1 MKKSIFVC
9 FFCFGIFSITIGQNT
24 DDALFASNN
33 PMNTADEAANDNEV
47 SNTFNPTSITSA
59 QAAFP
64 GGTSALMQYLA
75 DEITFPESAREQGDE
90 GSVYVQFVVTPEGD
104 ITDAKVVKSV
114 SAALDAE
121 ALRAIQAMPNWAPA
135 YYNGRAV
142 KSKVTVP
149 VRYSF
154 W

>member
-1 MKKSIFVC
+1 MKKSIFIC

-24 DDALFASNN
+24 EYALFASNN
-33 PMNTADEAANDNEV
+33 PMNTTNDE
-47 SNTFNPTSITSA
+47 SPKTHSTFTPTNQTSA
-59 QAAFP
+59 NAAFP
-64 GGTSALMQYLA
+64 GGATALMQYLA
-75 DEITFPESAREQGDE
+75 DEITYPEAAREKGDE
-90 GSVYVQFVVTPEGD
+90 GSVYVQFVVTPDGD

-114 SAALDAE
+114 SAELDAE
-121 ALRAIQAMPNWAPA
+121 ALRAVQAMPDWAPA